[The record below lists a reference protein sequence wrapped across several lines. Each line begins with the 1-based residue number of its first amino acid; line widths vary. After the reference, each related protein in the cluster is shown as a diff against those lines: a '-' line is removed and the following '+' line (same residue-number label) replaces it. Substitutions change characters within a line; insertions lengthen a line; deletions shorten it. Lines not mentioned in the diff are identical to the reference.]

1 MRRAVAGL
9 GVAML
14 LGGCEVPPEA
24 VAERYVVARE
34 HGHARQAY
42 GMLCQADRDVR
53 AYRDFKR
60 RQVVD
65 VEERIDRLLAR
76 RTKVTTRLTDRA
88 GRGAKVR
95 VDIVRV
101 DVTDS
106 SRQLIAADLK
116 SKGPGIASRLQKA
129 DLPTRTSTETVTLLH
144 EGGAWRVFLDLPTK
158 DRVARQARLES
169 LKRRGRL
176 RMHEGQLAWATELY
190 EAAAELAPDDTK
202 VKHALRVLGA
212 LTDEEVARRSAHQVA
227 LAYRS
232 KVGVSRIKVV
242 GRRVTGEVRNTGDRA
257 LDEIELL
264 VIGLDRE
271 GAPIT
276 QVTVFPV
283 RRAPRGDQAATPR
296 LSAGLARRF
305 AATFDDPPAGWTGKV
320 KVRVVQVRLATPSSG
335 HHSNQ

>member
-1 MRRAVAGL
+1 MRRAVVVGL
-9 GVAML
+9 GAAV
-14 LGGCEVPPEA
+14 LGGCEVLPEE

-53 AYRDFKR
+53 AYRDFKQR
-60 RQVVD
+60 RVVD

-76 RTKVTTRLTDRA
+76 RTKVTTRVTEQA

-116 SKGPGIASRLQKA
+116 NKGPGTASRLQKA
-129 DLPTRTSTETVTLLH
+129 DLPTRTSSETVTLLH
-144 EGGAWRVFLDLPTK
+144 EGGQWRIFLDLPTK
-158 DRVARQARLES
+158 DRVARQAELDG

-190 EAAAELAPDDTK
+190 EAAAALAPDDAK

-212 LTDEEVARRSAHQVA
+212 LTDEEIARRSAHRGGA
-227 LAYRS
+227 
-232 KVGVSRIKVV
+232 GVPVEGGGQPSQ
-242 GRRVTGEVRNTGDRA
+242 GR
-257 LDEIELL
+257 
-264 VIGLDRE
+264 
-271 GAPIT
+271 GAEDH
-276 QVTVFPV
+276 
-283 RRAPRGDQAATPR
+283 RRGAQHRG
-296 LSAGLARRF
+296 
-305 AATFDDPPAGWTGKV
+305 
-320 KVRVVQVRLATPSSG
+320 
-335 HHSNQ
+335 